1 MGAVRH
7 SGVVRPEITPETID
21 AYRRDGA
28 VVVRGAFTAE
38 DLALAE
44 AGIETVLGGLGPTA
58 KRASAA
64 EDGAFV
70 EDFCRWQDVRA
81 LERFARTGP
90 AAAIAGALTGS
101 SVIRLYHDHVL
112 VKEAGT
118 RQRTPWH
125 QDLPYYN
132 IEGTQQ
138 TSLWLPVDPVPL
150 EASLQVVAGSHR
162 GPMYLPRTFLD
173 GKAKWFPEGTLADL
187 PDIEGD
193 PDRFPV
199 LAWALEPG
207 DAVFFDMLALHG
219 APGFPGPG
227 RRRVLSLRFV
237 GDDVVHTPRPWV
249 TSPPFP
255 GLADELPAG
264 APLDHPLFPVLWRAD
279 D

>member
-1 MGAVRH
+1 MRHCGAVLP
-7 SGVVRPEITPETID
+7 GMTAETVD
-21 AYRRDGA
+21 TYRRDGA
-28 VVVRGAFTAE
+28 VVVRSAFSPA

-44 AGIETVLGGLGPTA
+44 AGIEAVLRDLGPVA

-70 EDFCRWQDVRA
+70 EDFCRWQDVPE
-81 LERFARTGP
+81 LEQFARTSA

-101 SVIRLYHDHVL
+101 TSIRLYHDHVL

-138 TSLWLPVDPVPL
+138 TSIWLPVDPVPL

-187 PDIEGD
+187 PDLEGD
-193 PDRFPV
+193 PERWPV

-255 GLADELPAG
+255 GLADELAAG
-264 APLDHPLFPVLWRAD
+264 APLDHPLFPVLWLAD

>member
-1 MGAVRH
+1 MGH
-7 SGVVRPEITPETID
+7 SGPVLPGMTAETVE

-28 VVVRGAFTAE
+28 VVVRGAFSAE
-38 DLALAE
+38 DLAGAE
-44 AGIETVLGGLGPTA
+44 AGIEEVLADLGPVA
-58 KRASAA
+58 KRASTA

-70 EDFCRWQDVRA
+70 EDFCRWPDVPEI
-81 LERFARTGP
+81 ERFAHTSP
-90 AAAIAGALTGS
+90 AAAIAGALTDS

-138 TSLWLPVDPVPL
+138 TSIWLPVDPVPV

-162 GPMYLPRTFLD
+162 GPMFLPRTFLD
-173 GKAKWFPEGTLADL
+173 GKARWFPEGTLADL

-193 PDRFPV
+193 PERYPV
-199 LAWALEPG
+199 RAWALEPG

-219 APGFPGPG
+219 AAGFTGPG

-237 GDDVVHTPRPWV
+237 GDDIVYTPRPWV

-264 APLDHPLFPVLWRAD
+264 APLAHPRFPVLWRRTAN
-279 D
+279 

>member
-1 MGAVRH
+1 MTA
-7 SGVVRPEITPETID
+7 ETVD
-21 AYRRDGA
+21 TYRRDGA
-28 VVVRGAFTAE
+28 VVVRGAFSSA
-38 DLALAE
+38 DLALGA
-44 AGIETVLGGLGPTA
+44 AGIDAVLADLGPVA

-70 EDFCRWQDVRA
+70 EDFCRWQDVPE
-81 LERFARTGP
+81 LEQFARTSA

-101 SVIRLYHDHVL
+101 SAIRLYHDHVL

-138 TSLWLPVDPVPL
+138 TSIWLPVDPVPL

-193 PDRFPV
+193 PQRWPV

-227 RRRVLSLRFV
+227 RRRVLSLRLV

-255 GLADELPAG
+255 GLADELAAG
-264 APLDHPLFPVLWRAD
+264 APLDHPLFPVLWRTAD
-279 D
+279 

>member
-1 MGAVRH
+1 MAVTLPTD
-7 SGVVRPEITPETID
+7 VID
-21 AYRRDGA
+21 DYRRDGA
-28 VVVRGAFTAE
+28 VVVRGVFSPA
-38 DLALAE
+38 DLAAAE
-44 AGIETVLGGLGPTA
+44 QGIEAVLADLGPVA

-70 EDFCRWQDVRA
+70 EDFCRWADVPA
-81 LERFARTGP
+81 IEAFARTSP
-90 AAAIAGALTGS
+90 AAEVAGALTGS
-101 SVIRLYHDHVL
+101 STVRLFHDHVL

-138 TSLWLPVDPVPL
+138 TSVWLPVDPVPAD
-150 EASLQVVAGSHR
+150 ASLQVVAGSHR
-162 GPMYLPRTFLD
+162 GPWYLPRTFLD
-173 GKAKWFPEGTLADL
+173 GRAKWFPEGTLADL

-193 PDRFPV
+193 PERFPV
-199 LAWALEPG
+199 LAWALDPG

-219 APGFPGPG
+219 APGFEGPG

-237 GDDVVHTPRPWV
+237 GDDVVHAPRPWD

-255 GLADELPAG
+255 GLADELAPG
-264 APLDHPLFPVLWRAD
+264 APLDHPLFPVLWRAEPS
-279 D
+279 

>member
-1 MGAVRH
+1 MTDQLV
-7 SGVVRPEITPETID
+7 ED
-21 AYRRDGA
+21 YRRDGA
-28 VVVRGAFTAE
+28 VVVRGAFSAE
-38 DLALAE
+38 DLAAAE
-44 AGIETVLGGLGPTA
+44 AGIEAVLADLGPVA

-70 EDFCRWQDVRA
+70 EDFCRWQDVPEIEA
-81 LERFARTGP
+81 VARRSP

-101 SVIRLYHDHVL
+101 RTIRLFHDHVL

-118 RQRTPWH
+118 RQHTPWH

-132 IEGTQQ
+132 VEGTQQ
-138 TSLWLPVDPVPL
+138 TSVWLPVDPVPAD
-150 EASLQVVAGSHR
+150 ASLQVVAGSHR
-162 GPMYLPRTFLD
+162 GRWYLPRAFLD
-173 GKAKWFPEGTLADL
+173 GKAQWFPEGTLADL

-193 PDRFPV
+193 PERYPV
-199 LAWALEPG
+199 LAWDLEPG

-237 GDDVVHTPRPWV
+237 GDDVVHAPRDWV

-264 APLDHPLFPVLWRAD
+264 APLDHPLFPVLWTAPTA
-279 D
+279 

>member
-1 MGAVRH
+1 MRH
-7 SGVVRPEITPETID
+7 SGGVIPGVTAETI
-21 AYRRDGA
+21 AEYRRDG
-28 VVVRGAFTAE
+28 VTVVRGAFSTDE
-38 DLALAE
+38 VALAA
-44 AGIETVLGGLGPTA
+44 AGIEAVLAGLGPVA

-70 EDFCRWQDVRA
+70 EDFCRWQDVP
-81 LERFARTGP
+81 EIEQFARSS
-90 AAAIAGALTGS
+90 AAASIAGALTGS
-101 SVIRLYHDHVL
+101 STIRLYHDHVL

-118 RQRTPWH
+118 SQRTPWH

-132 IEGTQQ
+132 VEGIQQ
-138 TSLWLPVDPVPL
+138 TSIWLPVDPVPV
-150 EASLQVVAGSHR
+150 EASLQVVAGTHR

-193 PDRFPV
+193 PERFPV
-199 LAWALEPG
+199 RGWALEPG

-227 RRRVLSLRFV
+227 RRRVLSLRFL
-237 GDDVVHTPRPWV
+237 GDDMVHAPRPWV

-264 APLDHPLFPVLWRAD
+264 APLDHPLFPLLWPPR
-279 D
+279 

>member
-1 MGAVRH
+1 MATVRH
-7 SGVVRPEITPETID
+7 SGAVLPGMTAETVD

-28 VVVRGAFTAE
+28 VVARGAFSPA

-44 AGIETVLGGLGPTA
+44 AGIEAVLADLGPVA

-70 EDFCRWQDVRA
+70 EDFCRWQDVPE
-81 LERFARTGP
+81 LEQFARTSA

-101 SVIRLYHDHVL
+101 SAIRLYHDHVL

-138 TSLWLPVDPVPL
+138 TSIWLPVDPVPL

-193 PDRFPV
+193 PQRWPV

-227 RRRVLSLRFV
+227 RRRVLSLRLV

-255 GLADELPAG
+255 GLADELAAG
-264 APLDHPLFPVLWRAD
+264 APLDHPRFPVLWPAP
-279 D
+279 